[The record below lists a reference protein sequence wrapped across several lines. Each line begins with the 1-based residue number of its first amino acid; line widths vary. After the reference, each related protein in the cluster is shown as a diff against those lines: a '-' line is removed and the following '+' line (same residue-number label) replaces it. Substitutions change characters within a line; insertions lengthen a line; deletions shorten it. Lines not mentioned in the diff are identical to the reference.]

1 MNGAGVVAFA
11 IEVQM
16 DPGRL
21 AVNQSLEAV
30 TGRGGRVMV
39 RKTGRYR
46 TARAVFGEAVML
58 QMAAEGLAPL
68 VGPLSVTVRAFWPR
82 THREGP
88 ASGLALGDVEA
99 PLKGVLDALEEGGL
113 FADDAQVLEAKVS
126 KRIDAKNPRLLV
138 WVYRLG

>member
-1 MNGAGVVAFA
+1 MNGLAFA
-11 IEVQM
+11 IGVEI

-46 TARAVFGEAVML
+46 TARAIFGEAVML
-58 QMAAEGLAPL
+58 KIEAEGLAPL
-68 VGPLSVTVRAFWPR
+68 VGPLSVTVQAYWPR
-82 THREGP
+82 TIRTGP
-88 ASGLALGDVEA
+88 AAGLALGDADA

-113 FADDAQVLEAKVS
+113 FGNDAQVVAVTGEKDV
-126 KRIDAKNPRLLV
+126 DAARPRVLA
-138 WVYRLG
+138 WVYALQ